1 MTSFLQLSTAAIDFL
16 ATNQDKKIVFTNGCF
31 DLVHLGH
38 LEYLAEARALGDLL
52 FLGLN
57 SDRSVQELKGSDRPI
72 IGQLDRKAFLEH
84 LRVVDFVEIF
94 DEPTPLRLIND
105 VSPEVLVKGGDWG
118 VKQIV
123 GHEIVIA
130 AGGEVRSLSFKDSY
144 STTSLIEKM
153 QGKS

>member
-1 MTSFLQLSTAAIDFL
+1 M
-16 ATNQDKKIVFTNGCF
+16 
-31 DLVHLGH
+31 
-38 LEYLAEARALGDLL
+38 
-52 FLGLN
+52 
-57 SDRSVQELKGSDRPI
+57 
-72 IGQLDRKAFLEH
+72 
-84 LRVVDFVEIF
+84 VDFVEIF